1 MEIRRRAWAA
11 GMKLDHENLDHVL
24 LGINRETRIEE
35 SSPIILPWTAKLV
48 QGNLDAVYAETETK
62 RLIGELRAKLV
73 MRHQLN
79 GGSAD
84 LRHDL
89 RQRIMQ
95 ALL

>member
-1 MEIRRRAWAA
+1 
-11 GMKLDHENLDHVL
+11 
-24 LGINRETRIEE
+24 
-35 SSPIILPWTAKLV
+35 
-48 QGNLDAVYAETETK
+48 
-62 RLIGELRAKLV
+62 